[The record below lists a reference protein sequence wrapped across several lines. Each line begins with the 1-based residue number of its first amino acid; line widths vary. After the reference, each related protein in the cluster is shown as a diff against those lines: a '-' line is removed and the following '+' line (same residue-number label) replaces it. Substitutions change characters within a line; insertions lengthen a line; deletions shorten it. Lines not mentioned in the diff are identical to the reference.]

1 MSLGNHLQG
10 RQTQFYIEFLYG
22 FLFIAGFALLMF
34 QFDPRIAAFEGGLVV
49 GYILRVWEKMSI
61 YERIIEE
68 SVSEAAESQVEAEL
82 DEQVPEEVQ
91 TEVQAQVPAEV
102 ETELD
107 EQVQEQVTD
116 EVEERVA
123 DEVEAEL
130 DDASK
135 LPKTARPRSPL
146 DQPARQRTAPSDD
159 HPRRPR
165 PMAPDVC
172 LSAPQTTM
180 IAPFI
185 PWILWGS
192 QTYR

>member
-1 MSLGNHLQG
+1 MSWRSRLQG

-34 QFDPRIAAFEGGLVV
+34 QFDPRVAAFEGGLVV

-107 EQVQEQVTD
+107 EQVHEQVTD
-116 EVEERVA
+116 EVETELEEQVA
-123 DEVEAEL
+123 DEVETEL
-130 DDASK
+130 DDRLDK
-135 LPKTARPRSPL
+135 EMRARAEAADSSIT
-146 DQPARQRTAPSDD
+146 DTDPS
-159 HPRRPR
+159 
-165 PMAPDVC
+165 AE
-172 LSAPQTTM
+172 
-180 IAPFI
+180 
-185 PWILWGS
+185 
-192 QTYR
+192 